1 LFSVNPGGNERL
13 RTTAPEPERPMVEAH
28 AWNERLDLSHEA
40 MDHEHHL
47 QIGLVSAFVDAVE
60 KGHPGMARRLVDQL
74 VEYSIVHFGSEDLLM
89 EGTSYPERDG
99 HGREHTR
106 FIEQMRELRRAYEEG
121 EEEVASTSALDLRSA
136 LAAHMNDADRRLAAH
151 VAPRARS

>member
-1 LFSVNPGGNERL
+1 M
-13 RTTAPEPERPMVEAH
+13 AEAH
-28 AWNERLDLSHEA
+28 TWNERLDLGNEA

-74 VEYSIVHFGSEDLLM
+74 LQHSVVHFGSEDLLM
-89 EGTSYPERDG
+89 EGTSYPDRHG
-99 HGREHTR
+99 HGREHDR
-106 FIEQMRELRRAYEEG
+106 FLEQIREVKRAFDAG
-121 EEEVASTSALDLRSA
+121 EEDLATTTALDFRSS

-151 VAPRARS
+151 VAPRRG